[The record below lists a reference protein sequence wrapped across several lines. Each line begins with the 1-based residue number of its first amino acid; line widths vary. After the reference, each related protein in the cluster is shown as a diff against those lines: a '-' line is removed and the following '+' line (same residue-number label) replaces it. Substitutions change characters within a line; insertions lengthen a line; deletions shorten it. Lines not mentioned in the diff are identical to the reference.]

1 MSKWSSRGPF
11 VVDLLTHTADSLDT
25 QLVQPGDYRSVKG
38 HIAPLK
44 TDDWN
49 ANDFTFLVGSTVF
62 IQGTV
67 TGDGGGAFT
76 YQATIRHPFK
86 IKGNFTVETAT
97 PATAF
102 LVFDTTQ
109 WLCSSHGTFLDPRDP
124 ANDFAIRRAI
134 IRSLKIGMDDN
145 HDGRCN
151 DRMHGSSRTFDGA
164 RGSRVGQRRV
174 ATSGSALC
182 LFRFAGSSRRLA
194 GEFDGTRHREP
205 TDARHRRAAILPFTT
220 HTFTA
225 DRHRRPARWAHRPL
239 FRTVRTSPPPSSLP
253 PSPPCSRLAPPRLTL
268 RSKSTKSS
276 PTPSART
283 TASSGSSSTT
293 PARRP
298 STSPAGAFT
307 TPPRS
312 TATQRPRGVCF
323 PRTSSAVTCSISAI
337 DPAR

>member
-1 MSKWSSRGPF
+1 MIRNHLSRRLPTAILVLCAALGIAFAPSCGKVNGPSKGVPMTLRAGGTGSSVNSMMAMGIMHGSGCDSIPVTYSQVLLVVRDVRFRLAETEPDDSMDVADDMDDLNAGSDNLVASLDGHGHGDGDGDDDHGDGEHHGDGDEQVVFKGPF

-151 DRMHGSSRTFDGA
+151 DRMHG
-164 RGSRVGQRRV
+164 
-174 ATSGSALC
+174 
-182 LFRFAGSSRRLA
+182 
-194 GEFDGTRHREP
+194 E
-205 TDARHRRAAILPFTT
+205 
-220 HTFTA
+220 
-225 DRHRRPARWAHRPL
+225 
-239 FRTVRTSPPPSSLP
+239 
-253 PSPPCSRLAPPRLTL
+253 
-268 RSKSTKSS
+268 
-276 PTPSART
+276 
-283 TASSGSSSTT
+283 
-293 PARRP
+293 
-298 STSPAGAFT
+298 
-307 TPPRS
+307 
-312 TATQRPRGVCF
+312 
-323 PRTSSAVTCSISAI
+323 
-337 DPAR
+337 